1 MNRPVRKARAIAIT
15 KARED
20 HSKIIART
28 AALGLM
34 ASFLAYGLVVFGLL
48 G

>member
-20 HSKIIART
+20 HSKVMLRT
-28 AALGLM
+28 AALGILT
-34 ASFLAYGLVVFGLL
+34 SFLVYGVMLSGLFG
-48 G
+48 

>member
-20 HSKIIART
+20 HNKIIVRT
-28 AALGLM
+28 AAVGLA
-34 ASFLAYGLVVFGLL
+34 ASLLAYGLML
-48 G
+48 GGFLG